1 MRFVCDSCRAQYMI
15 SDDKVGAKGVKVRCK
30 KCGFVILVR
39 RTEAATELAETQVM
53 TSPVVPEPASAPSQ
67 PAGGG
72 DLPFGGGEDSLFAGA
87 DDEIGAMFDQ
97 VLSGGSQS
105 PAPSDAAV
113 PPDDDEVVQTRV
125 VDASAMQKLAAETAE
140 RDDDDKTQ
148 MEAAPVAAH
157 EWYAAIDDKQQG
169 PFSLEKM
176 KELCSRG
183 EVGPDSL
190 CWRAGFSD
198 WLPLSEISELTSVLS
213 PRPAKPVISA
223 ATSVAPASAAVVDQ
237 DDDGG
242 SADGGGDWQP
252 SAASALASLV
262 KDEIEALTRPAAKS
276 AVGAQAG
283 GAQPLGG
290 SMSGSLLGG
299 AAGGLLGLSE
309 PAPAPSAPSLIPSV
323 PPSEAASAP
332 VAPRAAIAPVMESAP
347 AQAKPAPFVP
357 APYGYGG
364 ASSSK
369 KGLIIGLS
377 VGGVVVI
384 ALLLTVVYLLG
395 RDTGG
400 DRVPAQVAHAT
411 QPVQPPTAAPPAQT
425 TPPPPPVQVAAQ
437 TPPANPPVAT
447 ATPPSQ
453 APAAV
458 TPPAQTPPK
467 SVEAPPPE
475 AKQELA
481 KADPP
486 PEEPHRSRHNRHSSQ
501 TREQPVSAAAEAPSP
516 PPKQAKA
523 SGGTKD
529 DFDTIFGGGDD
540 SPPAAPARDSS
551 RHKSVYVPPAPGSA
565 EIPDSLSQGDIMQ
578 VVISNKPSIARC
590 VQEQKKT
597 DPDLSGRMVVRWTIL
612 TSGRTSGV
620 SVRSSEFKS
629 THMASCIT
637 GLIRGMRFPRHKQQG
652 APIDFPFTF

>member
-53 TSPVVPEPASAPSQ
+53 SSPVVNEGSASPSVQ
-67 PAGGG
+67 TFQAGG

-97 VLSGGSQS
+97 VLGGGS
-105 PAPSDAAV
+105 PTAAPPDAEV

-148 MEAAPVAAH
+148 MEPAPAAAH
-157 EWYAAIDDKQQG
+157 DWYAAIDDKQQG

-176 KELCSRG
+176 KELCGRG

-198 WLPLSEISELTSVLS
+198 WLPLSEIGELTSVLS

-223 ATSVAPASAAVVDQ
+223 ATSVAPASSAVVDQ
-237 DDDGG
+237 EDDGG
-242 SADGGGDWQP
+242 ASDGGSDWQP

-262 KDEIEALTRPAAKS
+262 KDEIEALTRPAAKPAANGLS
-276 AVGAQAG
+276 G
-283 GAQPLGG
+283 G
-290 SMSGSLLGG
+290 MSGSLLGG
-299 AAGGLLGLSE
+299 VGGGLLGVPE
-309 PAPAPSAPSLIPSV
+309 PAPVTAPSLMPSV
-323 PPSEAASAP
+323 PPSEPVETPAA
-332 VAPRAAIAPVMESAP
+332 APRAAVAPVMMAAAP
-347 AQAKPAPFVP
+347 AQAAPAPFVP
-357 APYGYGG
+357 APYGYSGGG
-364 ASSSK
+364 ASSK
-369 KGLIIGLS
+369 RGLVIGLS
-377 VGGVVVI
+377 VGGAVVVL
-384 ALLLTVVYLLG
+384 LLLTVVYLLG
-395 RDTGG
+395 RGNGESREPTPIAHSAP
-400 DRVPAQVAHAT
+400 VPPPSTPLQT
-411 QPVQPPTAAPPAQT
+411 QPKA
-425 TPPPPPVQVAAQ
+425 PVQVAVQ
-437 TPPANPPVAT
+437 TPPPTATPPATAPAPQPVAAANPPV
-447 ATPPSQ
+447 Q
-453 APAAV
+453 AAV
-458 TPPAQTPPK
+458 EPPK
-467 SVEAPPPE
+467 AE

-486 PEEPHRSRHNRHSSQ
+486 PEEPRHTRRTRHSSS
-501 TREQPVSAAAEAPSP
+501 REQPVSAAAEVPQ
-516 PPKQAKA
+516 PPKQARS
-523 SGGTKD
+523 SGGGD
-529 DFDTIFGGGDD
+529 DFDKIFGGGDD
-540 SPPAAPARDSS
+540 SKPAAPARESS

-565 EIPDSLSQGDIMQ
+565 EVPDSLSQGDIMQ

-597 DPDLSGRMVVRWTIL
+597 DPGLSGRMVVRWTIL
-612 TSGRTSGV
+612 SSGRTSSV